1 MNAEKATS
9 LVPLYGGEALL
20 VLAATG
26 AALSLTDSEGRATG
40 GGACQGGCTYVEA
53 CCASSRRNKK
63 TPEGRLQALPKEIE
77 ARDRERIGRIIFAQV
92 AQTPERIDE
101 TWLVDVCQCI
111 SGPPSL
117 DEIMMEALEE
127 GKKLDAQYR
136 AAAKNLTVPTAPR
149 YFINEAAKKL
159 ERLAQ
164 GAGHGALSGV
174 PAPKGAGSPYGP
186 TSGSPHLRE
195 SL

>member
-1 MNAEKATS
+1 
-9 LVPLYGGEALL
+9 
-20 VLAATG
+20 
-26 AALSLTDSEGRATG
+26 
-40 GGACQGGCTYVEA
+40 
-53 CCASSRRNKK
+53 
-63 TPEGRLQALPKEIE
+63 
-77 ARDRERIGRIIFAQV
+77 
-92 AQTPERIDE
+92 
-101 TWLVDVCQCI
+101 
-111 SGPPSL
+111 
-117 DEIMMEALEE
+117 MMEALEE

-149 YFINEAAKKL
+149 YFINEVREMLYRAESNAKKL

-174 PAPKGAGSPYGP
+174 PAPKGTGSPYGP